1 MATTDLELA
10 GPRLEKYSHP
20 KSHPISACGLDF
32 GKPVTADMPTHRQ
45 YGVART
51 RE

>member
-1 MATTDLELA
+1 MELA
-10 GPRLEKYSHP
+10 GRDLEKYSHP
-20 KSHPISACGLDF
+20 ISVCELDF